1 MGRSRTPAGYNE
13 AAPSSSRPPTK
24 KSKRPRQSEPEPEVN
39 YNSRIFTSKAA
50 EDRYDIL
57 VQRSP
62 IFERGLKVSPSTPI
76 GGQIHN
82 TIEGFSWRKFCAT
95 PEHKANV
102 TLMYEF
108 YANLLDQVDDVVT
121 VRGVEVDCS
130 VGAINALLGT
140 PDIDFEN
147 EGYRQWLRDPNLDEM
162 LSLLTTPG
170 ENWVM
175 DRGVRKLLRKS
186 LTRLNFSSF
195 VCVLLSIACFQYN
208 GVYFTGSQKR
218 GFISFA
224 LVSFR

>member
-1 MGRSRTPAGYNE
+1 MGRSKTTAGHKE

-24 KSKRPRQSEPEPEVN
+24 KNKRSRQAEPEPVVD
-39 YNSRIFTSKAA
+39 YNSRVFTSKAA
-50 EDRYDIL
+50 EERYDIL

-62 IFERGLKVSPSTPI
+62 IFERGLKVSSTTPI
-76 GGQIHN
+76 GAQINN

-108 YANLLDQVDDVVT
+108 YANLPDHEDDVVT
-121 VRGVEVDCS
+121 VRGVDVDCS

-140 PDIDFEN
+140 PDIEFEN
-147 EGYRQWLRDPNLDEM
+147 EGYRQWLRNPNLDEM

-175 DRGVRKLLRKS
+175 DKGVRKLFRKS
-186 LTRLNFSSF
+186 LTRLDFSSF
-195 VCVLLSIACFQYN
+195 LLVLFYLLYVLNRTVFIFSINCMF
-208 GVYFTGSQKR
+208 
-218 GFISFA
+218 
-224 LVSFR
+224 